1 MALQQADALSVSD
14 ASTGVTLLLDR
25 RTGEVRYTHSM
36 DRVDRVAIFTSI
48 LKRNAL
54 RRETGLP
61 LLPVRETFRKEVLA
75 AEWRLFCQE
84 HAQAIWDELLAEKR
98 RTDPD
103 WGNSAGGMMALR
115 LMTTKVLQ
123 ERFARE
129 RLSK

>member
-1 MALQQADALSVSD
+1 MDPAEILTSV
-14 ASTGVTLLLDR
+14 
-25 RTGEVRYTHSM
+25 
-36 DRVDRVAIFTSI
+36 

-54 RRETGLP
+54 RREAKLP
-61 LLPVRETFRKEVLA
+61 LLPIRETFRKEVLA

-84 HAQAIWDELLAEKR
+84 HAQAIWDEILAEKR

-115 LMTTKVLQ
+115 LMTRKVLQ

-129 RLSK
+129 RRSE